1 MPVFEYK
8 CRQCGHQFEYL
19 VLHSSPAAECPA
31 CQKQDLEQL
40 ISLCAGSSEATRQ
53 ANLNAA
59 HAKAAAVRNEK
70 QRQQHTHLHDHFEDR
85 PAATGATDA
94 SGEQS

>member
-31 CQKQDLEQL
+31 CRKQDLEQL
-40 ISLCAGSSEATRQ
+40 ISLCAVSSEATRQ
-53 ANLNAA
+53 ASLSGA
-59 HAKAAAVRNEK
+59 HAKAAAVRHEK
-70 QRQQHTHLHDHFEDR
+70 QRQEHTHLHEHFEDHR
-85 PAATGATDA
+85 PAKSTDA
-94 SGEQS
+94 SRKQS

>member
-19 VLHSSPAAECPA
+19 VLHSSPRPECPA

-40 ISLCAGSSEATRQ
+40 ISLCGMTSEATRK
-53 ANLNAA
+53 ASLSAA
-59 HAKAAAVRNEK
+59 HAKVAALRTEK
-70 QRQQHTHLHDHFEDR
+70 ERQEHASAHQHFEDH
-85 PAATGATDA
+85 PNA
-94 SGEQS
+94 